1 MHPSLA
7 IVYRHRAAMLL
18 ENQVTPGQEIVVI
31 ETVPPGR
38 DIASSLGSDLRQKG
52 LQGL

>member
-7 IVYRHRAAMLL
+7 IVYRHRATMLL
-18 ENQVTPGQEIVVI
+18 ENQVTPGQEIAVI
-31 ETVPPGR
+31 ETVAG
-38 DIASSLGSDLRQKG
+38 SLGSDLRQKG